1 MVKDVWWE
9 RDLEGNLEGIWKGS
23 GRDAGRDLEERMND
37 SQEFAPT
44 GMRGKK
50 GVDDGL

>member
-1 MVKDVWWE
+1 MGE
-9 RDLEGNLEGIWKGS
+9 GSGRESGRDLEGIWKGCWKGS
-23 GRDAGRDLEERMND
+23 GRDLEERMND